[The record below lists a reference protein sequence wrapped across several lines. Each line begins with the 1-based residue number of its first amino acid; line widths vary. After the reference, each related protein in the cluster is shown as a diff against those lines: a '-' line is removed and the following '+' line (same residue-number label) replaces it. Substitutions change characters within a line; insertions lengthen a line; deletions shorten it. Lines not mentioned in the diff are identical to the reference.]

1 MRDVIDEWT
10 PGTIDWSNAANFVV
24 AGFVVLLYQQG
35 HLEPMVALSLIAAA
49 LGVDTLAKGRKPKP
63 VKK

>member
-1 MRDVIDEWT
+1 MRDRIDELT

-35 HLEPMVALSLIAAA
+35 HVKPMVALSLIAAA
-49 LGVDTLAKGRKPKP
+49 LGVDTLAKGRKPTP
-63 VKK
+63 KK